1 VKEDFNSIADFTLNL
16 LEPDIDLLV
25 IDFIG
30 LEKGAKGYADYC
42 EQTSTGYIEINRR
55 LGWSETI
62 HTLIHE
68 IVHVKQ
74 YSERWLTQTEPQLWM
89 GQPVRVP
96 YLEREWEID
105 AYNLEKMVITDY
117 LMSFLDKEVSDLDID
132 SALSW
137 YILSVY
143 ADSLDTPI
151 LSAGASQRL
160 KNLITSQ
167 WDTVSVEKW
176 GDYVTMTD
184 DLNVIKYPRYVQNET
199 ERIIKGFSEC

>member
-1 VKEDFNSIADFTLNL
+1 
-16 LEPDIDLLV
+16 
-25 IDFIG
+25 
-30 LEKGAKGYADYC
+30 
-42 EQTSTGYIEINRR
+42 
-55 LGWSETI
+55 
-62 HTLIHE
+62 
-68 IVHVKQ
+68 
-74 YSERWLTQTEPQLWM
+74 
-89 GQPVRVP
+89 
-96 YLEREWEID
+96 
-105 AYNLEKMVITDY
+105 MVITDY
-117 LMSFLDKEVSDLDID
+117 LMSFLDKEVSDLDVD

-160 KNLITSQ
+160 KKLITSQ